1 MMRRA
6 PRSIATL
13 VAILSL
19 LVTEAPTTPAAAQDS
34 GGKDLGSKDLGG
46 KDLGGKVSGGKNTE
60 GNDLRDIRLGMP
72 ATDLPDAGYVN
83 LACATD
89 PQKTL
94 TAWTGWRDC
103 ATDSSGFH
111 AIKFGYDPALSREGT
126 IVAGH
131 PAILTLLVDDAGTVS
146 GLRIET
152 DPKARLYIRKKAF
165 LFGLQAK
172 SRYGSDGWSCTDA
185 QPDAG
190 EQPVGGVFVR
200 ERCTKTI
207 PNRSIV
213 VERNL
218 FRKPEQDI
226 KSFVDETRMTILL
239 TKG

>member
-1 MMRRA
+1 MRHQA
-6 PRSIATL
+6 QRSIATL

-19 LVTEAPTTPAAAQDS
+19 LVTAVLTTPATAQ
-34 GGKDLGSKDLGG
+34 GS
-46 KDLGGKVSGGKNTE
+46 GGKVSGGKDTD
-60 GNDLRDIRLGMP
+60 GNDLRDIHLGMT
-72 ATDLPDAGYVN
+72 AADLTDAGYVD
-83 LACATD
+83 LACAID

-94 TAWTGWRDC
+94 TAWAGWRDC
-103 ATDSSGFH
+103 PADPSGFH
-111 AIKFGYDPALSREGT
+111 AIKFGYDPATSREGT

-131 PAILTLLVDDAGTVS
+131 PAVLTLLVDDAGIVS

-165 LFGLQAK
+165 LFGIQAK
-172 SRYGSDGWSCTDA
+172 SRYGFDGWSCTEA

-207 PNRSIV
+207 HNRSIV

-239 TKG
+239 VKG

>member
-1 MMRRA
+1 MMHRA
-6 PRSIATL
+6 QRSIATL

-19 LVTEAPTTPAAAQDS
+19 LVTAVLTTPVSAQDS
-34 GGKDLGSKDLGG
+34 GRKDSGRQESADKD
-46 KDLGGKVSGGKNTE
+46 SG

-94 TAWTGWRDC
+94 SAWTGWRDC
-103 ATDSSGFH
+103 AADASGFH
-111 AIKFGYDPALSREGT
+111 AIKFGYDPATSRDGT

-131 PAILTLLVDDAGTVS
+131 PAILTLLVDDAGVVS

-165 LFGLQAK
+165 LFGTQVK
-172 SRYGSDGWSCTDA
+172 SRYGSDGWSCTQA

-190 EQPVGGVFVR
+190 EQSVGGVFVR

-207 PNRSIV
+207 PHRSIV

>member
-1 MMRRA
+1 MMHRA
-6 PRSIATL
+6 QRLIATL
-13 VAILSL
+13 VAISSL
-19 LVTEAPTTPAAAQDS
+19 LVTAALTAPATAQDS
-34 GGKDLGSKDLGG
+34 AGKD
-46 KDLGGKVSGGKNTE
+46 SG

-83 LACATD
+83 LACAAD

-94 TAWTGWRDC
+94 IGWTGWRNCPADP
-103 ATDSSGFH
+103 SGFH
-111 AIKFGYDPALSREGT
+111 AITFGYDPATSRDGT

-131 PAILTLLVDDAGTVS
+131 PAILTLLVDEAGVVG

-152 DPKARLYIRKKAF
+152 DPNARLYIRKKAF
-165 LFGLQAK
+165 LFGIQVK
-172 SRYGSDGWSCTDA
+172 SRYGLDGWSCTQA
-185 QPDAG
+185 RPDAG
-190 EQPVGGVFVR
+190 EQPVGGIFVR
-200 ERCTKTI
+200 ERCTKTVHD
-207 PNRSIV
+207 RSIV

>member
-1 MMRRA
+1 MMHREQRL
-6 PRSIATL
+6 IATL

-19 LVTEAPTTPAAAQDS
+19 LVTSALTTPAMAQESD
-34 GGKDLGSKDLGG
+34 
-46 KDLGGKVSGGKNTE
+46 

-72 ATDLPDAGYVN
+72 ATDLPDAGYAN

-89 PQKTL
+89 PQRSLATL
-94 TAWTGWRDC
+94 KDWRDC
-103 ATDSSGFH
+103 PADASGFH
-111 AIKFGYDPALSREGT
+111 AIKFGYDPATSRDGT

-131 PAILTLLVDDAGTVS
+131 PAILTLLVDDAGIAS
-146 GLRIET
+146 GLQIET

-165 LFGLQAK
+165 LFGLQVK
-172 SRYGSDGWSCTDA
+172 SRYGLDGWSCTEA
-185 QPDAG
+185 QPGAG
-190 EQPVGGVFVR
+190 EQPVGGVFIK
-200 ERCTKTI
+200 ERCTKTVH
-207 PNRSIV
+207 NRSMV

>member
-1 MMRRA
+1 MTQRA
-6 PRSIATL
+6 QRSIATL
-13 VAILSL
+13 VAMLSL
-19 LVTEAPTTPAAAQDS
+19 LVTTALTTPAAAQDP
-34 GGKDLGSKDLGG
+34 
-46 KDLGGKVSGGKNTE
+46 GGKNSD

-94 TAWTGWRDC
+94 TTWTGWRDC
-103 ATDSSGFH
+103 PADPSGFH
-111 AIKFGYDPALSREGT
+111 AIRFGYDPATSREGT

-131 PAILTLLVDDAGTVS
+131 PAILTLLVDDAGIVS

-165 LFGLQAK
+165 LFGIQVK
-172 SRYGSDGWSCTDA
+172 SRYGLDGWSCTEA
-185 QPDAG
+185 QPEAG

-200 ERCTKTI
+200 ERCTKAVH
-207 PNRSIV
+207 NRSIV

>member
-1 MMRRA
+1 MMHQAR
-6 PRSIATL
+6 RSIVTL

-19 LVTEAPTTPAAAQDS
+19 LALLAPAGRAAGQDA
-34 GGKDLGSKDLGG
+34 GNKDSA
-46 KDLGGKVSGGKNTE
+46 

-72 ATDLPDAGYVN
+72 AADLPDAGYAN
-83 LACATD
+83 FACATD
-89 PQKTL
+89 PQKSL
-94 TAWTGWRDC
+94 AGWKGWHDC
-103 ATDSSGFH
+103 PADASGLH
-111 AIKFGYDPALSREGT
+111 AIAFSYDPATNRDGT

-131 PAILTLLVDDAGTVS
+131 PAILTLMIDDAGIVS

-172 SRYGSDGWSCTDA
+172 SRYGVDGWSCTEA
-185 QPDAG
+185 QPEAG
-190 EQPVGGVFVR
+190 EQPVGGVFLR

-207 PNRSIV
+207 PQRSIV

-218 FRKPEQDI
+218 FRKPDQDI

>member
-1 MMRRA
+1 MMHRA
-6 PRSIATL
+6 QRSIATL

-19 LVTEAPTTPAAAQDS
+19 LVTAVPTTPAAAQDS
-34 GGKDLGSKDLGG
+34 GGKD
-46 KDLGGKVSGGKNTE
+46 SGGKNS
-60 GNDLRDIRLGMP
+60 GDNDLRDIHLGMS
-72 ATDLPDAGYVN
+72 ATDLPDAGYVD
-83 LACATD
+83 LACETD

-103 ATDSSGFH
+103 PADPSGFH
-111 AIKFGYDPALSREGT
+111 AIKFGYDPATSREGT

-131 PAILTLLVDDAGTVS
+131 PVILTLLVDDAGIVS

-165 LFGLQAK
+165 LFGIQAK
-172 SRYGSDGWSCTDA
+172 SRYGLDGWSCTDA

-207 PNRSIV
+207 HNRSIV

-239 TKG
+239 IKG

>member
-1 MMRRA
+1 MILRTH
-6 PRSIATL
+6 RSIATL

-19 LVTEAPTTPAAAQDS
+19 LVASALTTPATAQNSGDKDS
-34 GGKDLGSKDLGG
+34 G
-46 KDLGGKVSGGKNTE
+46 

-72 ATDLPDAGYVN
+72 AKDLPDEGYAN

-94 TAWTGWRDC
+94 TTWKGWRDC
-103 ATDSSGFH
+103 PADPSGIH
-111 AIKFGYDPALSREGT
+111 AIKFGYDPATNRDGT

-131 PAILTLLVDDAGTVS
+131 PALLTLLVDDAGIVS

-165 LFGLQAK
+165 LFGTQVK
-172 SRYGSDGWSCTDA
+172 SRYGLDGWSCTQA
-185 QPDAG
+185 QPDAN
-190 EQPVGGVFVR
+190 EQPVGGVLVR

-218 FRKPEQDI
+218 YRKPDQDI

>member
-1 MMRRA
+1 MMHRA
-6 PRSIATL
+6 QRSTATL

-19 LVTEAPTTPAAAQDS
+19 LVAAALTTTAVAEES
-34 GGKDLGSKDLGG
+34 G
-46 KDLGGKVSGGKNTE
+46 

-72 ATDLPDAGYVN
+72 ATDLPDAGYAN
-83 LACATD
+83 LTCAGD

-94 TAWTGWRDC
+94 TAWKGWRDC
-103 ATDSSGFH
+103 PADASGFH
-111 AIKFGYDPALSREGT
+111 TIKFGYDPATNRDGT

-131 PAILTLLVDDAGTVS
+131 PAILTLLVDDAGVVS

-152 DPKARLYIRKKAF
+152 DPKARLYVRKKAF
-165 LFGLQAK
+165 LFGIQVK
-172 SRYGSDGWSCTDA
+172 SRYGLDGWSCTQA

-190 EQPVGGVFVR
+190 EQPVGGVLVR

-218 FRKPEQDI
+218 YRKPDQDM

-239 TKG
+239 IKG

>member
-1 MMRRA
+1 MMHRT

-19 LVTEAPTTPAAAQDS
+19 LVTAALTTPVTAQDS
-34 GGKDLGSKDLGG
+34 GDKGSGDKA
-46 KDLGGKVSGGKNTE
+46 SGDKASG

-72 ATDLPDAGYVN
+72 ATDLPDAGYAD

-89 PQKTL
+89 TQKSL
-94 TAWTGWRDC
+94 TTWQGWRDC
-103 ATDSSGFH
+103 PADPSGFH
-111 AIKFGYDPALSREGT
+111 AIKFGYDPATSREGT

-131 PAILTLLVDDAGTVS
+131 PAILTLLVDDAGIVS

-165 LFGLQAK
+165 LFGTQAK
-172 SRYGSDGWSCTDA
+172 SRYGLDGWSCTEA

-200 ERCTKTI
+200 ERCSKTVQ
-207 PNRSIV
+207 NRSIV
-213 VERNL
+213 VERSL

>member
-1 MMRRA
+1 MMHRT

-19 LVTEAPTTPAAAQDS
+19 LVTAALTTPVTAQDS
-34 GGKDLGSKDLGG
+34 GDKA
-46 KDLGGKVSGGKNTE
+46 SGDKASGDKASGDKASG
-60 GNDLRDIRLGMP
+60 GNDLRNIRLGMP
-72 ATDLPDAGYVN
+72 ATDLVDAGYAD

-89 PQKTL
+89 PQKSL
-94 TAWTGWRDC
+94 TTWQGWRDC
-103 ATDSSGFH
+103 PADPSGFH
-111 AIKFGYDPALSREGT
+111 AIKFGYDPATSREGT

-131 PAILTLLVDDAGTVS
+131 PAILTLLVDDAGIVS

-165 LFGLQAK
+165 LFGTQAK
-172 SRYGSDGWSCTDA
+172 SRYGLDGWSCTEA

-200 ERCTKTI
+200 ERCSKTVQ
-207 PNRSIV
+207 NRSIV
-213 VERNL
+213 VERSL